1 MNFLHLFKTIT
12 QTNRIYPMKKFLLSM
27 ILLGLCQLKAQ
38 NTLDFDGSNDYIDCG
53 NDTSLQVAGKSITLE
68 AWIYAT
74 AWKTNAYDGNVIC
87 KEYNTSNYGYML
99 RVGAGGKLNF
109 ALGDGTWHEITTSA
123 LMSLNTWYHIAGTYD
138 GVKMR
143 VYIDGVNV
151 DSLSYTGNIAK
162 TPNNNLTLGAHLTY
176 SRYFQGQIDEVR
188 IWSVC
193 KTQAQ
198 IASGRNSEL
207 CASQSGLRAYYK
219 FNQGKASQSNT
230 NVKKLTDL
238 SGYGNTGTLYN
249 FTLNGSASN
258 WLKGLSLTKGVFN
271 ASDTVSVCDRYISP
285 SRRFTWT
292 NSGVYNDTIPTY
304 YGCDSAIKVVLTVRK
319 TTYGAFS
326 AHACDS
332 FISPSK
338 LYVWKTSGVYTDR
351 LKNKVGCDS
360 VITVTLKIGG
370 NRDTIFPVVC
380 KSYTVPSGKR
390 TYTVSGNYFDTLVD
404 YRQCDSIIDIR
415 LTVHQTATSNI
426 VLSGCS
432 SVKSPSN
439 KYTWTQNGNYRDTIK
454 TKKGCDSFINV
465 QVKIKNSSSYYKVSA
480 CKTYTTPDG
489 RRTYTSTG
497 IYKDTLYNM
506 AFCDSFITYDVTILQ
521 TTYGSVTIQ
530 NCRSYI
536 SPGKKRKLIRSGIY
550 TDTLKN
556 TRGCDSILTIHLT
569 IPQTN
574 IGVTQNG
581 KHLTALSP
589 SGTFQWLN
597 CNAYVPVNGATN
609 ALFTATAIGSYAV
622 EVSDSGCLDTSA
634 CYMVTSVGLVDIN
647 SVSCFRL
654 SPNPVEDRL
663 YVYLERP
670 LANATVTI
678 TDINGKVLK
687 VEKFGELKEES
698 LEFDFVAGTYFV
710 ELQAEGIR
718 EVQAIVKRP

>member
-1 MNFLHLFKTIT
+1 
-12 QTNRIYPMKKFLLSM
+12 MKKFLLSL
-27 ILLGLCQLKAQ
+27 ILLGFCQLKAQ

-53 NDTSLQVAGKSITLE
+53 NDTSLQIAGKKITLE

-138 GVKMR
+138 GVMMR

-151 DSLSYTGNIAK
+151 DSLAYTGNISK
-162 TPNNNLTLGAHLTY
+162 TPSNNLTLGAHLTY

-188 IWSVC
+188 IWSIC

-198 IASGRNSEL
+198 ISAGRNNEL

-219 FNQGKASQSNT
+219 FNQGKAAQSNT

-238 SGYGNTGTLYN
+238 SGYGNNGTLFN
-249 FTLNGSASN
+249 FTLNGSSSN
-258 WLKGLSLTKGVFN
+258 WLKGQSLSKGVFN
-271 ASDTVSVCDRYISP
+271 ASDTVSVCDRYTSP
-285 SRRFTWT
+285 SRRFTWAS
-292 NSGVYNDTIPTY
+292 SGVYNDTIPTY

-319 TTYGAFS
+319 TSYGAFS

-351 LKNKVGCDS
+351 LKNKAGCDS

-380 KSYTVPSGKR
+380 MSYTVPSGKK
-390 TYTVSGNYFDTLVD
+390 TYTFSGNYFDTLVD
-404 YRQCDSIIDIR
+404 YRQCDSIVDIR
-415 LTVHQTATSNI
+415 LTVHQSATSNI

-432 SVKSPSN
+432 FVMSPSN
-439 KYTWTQNGNYRDTIK
+439 RYIWVQSGIYSDTIK
-454 TKKGCDSFINV
+454 TRKGCDSFINV

-489 RRTYTSTG
+489 RRTYTISG

-521 TTYGSVTIQ
+521 PTYGSTTVQ

-536 SPGKKRKLIRSGIY
+536 SSGKKRKFIRSGVY

-556 TRGCDSILTIHLT
+556 TRSCDSILTIYLT

-574 IGVTQNG
+574 VGVSQNG
-581 KHLTALSP
+581 KRLTALSP
-589 SGTFQWLN
+589 GGTFQWLN
-597 CNAYVPVNGATN
+597 CDAYEPVIGATS
-609 ALFTATAIGSYAV
+609 ALYTATAIGSYAV
-622 EVSDSGCLDTSA
+622 AVSDSGCVDTSA
-634 CYMVTSVGLVDIN
+634 CYMVTSVGLAEMN
-647 SVSCFRL
+647 KMKYLRL

-663 YVYLERP
+663 FVYLESP
-670 LANATVTI
+670 VKNATIRI
-678 TDINGKVLK
+678 TDINGKVLTIQ
-687 VEKFGELKEES
+687 KFDELKEES
-698 LEFDFVAGTYFV
+698 LDFDFVAGTYFV
-710 ELQAEGIR
+710 ELQSEGIR
-718 EVQAIVKRP
+718 EVHAIVRRQ